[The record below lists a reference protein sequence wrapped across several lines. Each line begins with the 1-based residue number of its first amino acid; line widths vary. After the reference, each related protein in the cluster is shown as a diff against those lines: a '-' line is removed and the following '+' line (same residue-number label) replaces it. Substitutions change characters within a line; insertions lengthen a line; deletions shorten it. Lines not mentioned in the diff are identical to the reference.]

1 METEEINFLGLEEFD
16 KISQRRRYLR
26 LVLNLSLSALVPNRI
41 SETEF
46 GWSRKKSFIA
56 LPGKWEHSGLLP
68 SKLCIPTQVDL
79 VGSFMAMLKGGVAD
93 KGQGVCRASG
103 SLLMSFCG
111 PWGYQIVT
119 SLEWRM
125 PHQVVN
131 VFVGDFGSSEE
142 LKDIVMCILWGGT
155 RTLPQGCTI
164 VSNCFSLSPYPSL
177 PWLATVWT
185 YPLEL
190 REGHKG

>member
-1 METEEINFLGLEEFD
+1 MVQLSDPCMTTGKTIALT
-16 KISQRRRYLR
+16 RWT
-26 LVLNLSLSALVPNRI
+26 LVAIVMSLSLSFFFFL
-41 SETEF
+41 
-46 GWSRKKSFIA
+46 SRKNSFIA

-111 PWGYQIVT
+111 PWGYQTVT
-119 SLEWRM
+119 SLERRM

-131 VFVGDFGSSEE
+131 VFVRDFGSLEE
-142 LKDIVMCILWGGT
+142 LKDIMCILWGGT
-155 RTLPQGCTI
+155 RTLLQGCTI
-164 VSNCFSLSPYPSL
+164 VSDCFSLSLFFNALSRLVIGFL
-177 PWLATVWT
+177 PRSKCL
-185 YPLEL
+185 
-190 REGHKG
+190 

>member
-46 GWSRKKSFIA
+46 RWSRKNSFIA

-111 PWGYQIVT
+111 PWGYQTVT

-131 VFVGDFGSSEE
+131 VFVGDLVLRKSS
-142 LKDIVMCILWGGT
+142 KILLG
-155 RTLPQGCTI
+155 
-164 VSNCFSLSPYPSL
+164 VSFEVEPGPCPKAALLFLTASPCLHIPSL
-177 PWLATVWT
+177 PCLAMVWI